1 MEFCFRFTG
10 RIPKNVFDV
19 QLAAGFIGLGYPL
32 NFKMLTEKVLHIQ
45 LAKSETRSDWQ
56 NRPLSPHQLEYAIQD
71 VCHLRTIAI
80 LMTRQL
86 ERMGRFSWFEEETRQ
101 MLNSIVSV
109 SPDERWRNMAGI
121 NRFSRRE
128 LAIVREL
135 WNWREA
141 RAIEKN
147 QPFNRIIRDDL
158 LLELAKRKSAD
169 PHRIV
174 AIRGMNG
181 HHFSG
186 SFLVELGNRIR
197 YALSLSDNDLP
208 PYSITRAYPQYTA
221 AVQFFMMILGQ
232 FANKKNIPIKL
243 LASSQDVRNFI
254 AWTEGT
260 LPDGVTCR
268 LLDGWR
274 AELAG
279 ELLKNLLNGQ
289 IGVSLSRNLEENPLR
304 LIICKRHK
312 KV

>member
-1 MEFCFRFTG
+1 
-10 RIPKNVFDV
+10 
-19 QLAAGFIGLGYPL
+19 
-32 NFKMLTEKVLHIQ
+32 
-45 LAKSETRSDWQ
+45 
-56 NRPLSPHQLEYAIQD
+56 
-71 VCHLRTIAI
+71 
-80 LMTRQL
+80 
-86 ERMGRFSWFEEETRQ
+86 GRFSWFEEETRQ